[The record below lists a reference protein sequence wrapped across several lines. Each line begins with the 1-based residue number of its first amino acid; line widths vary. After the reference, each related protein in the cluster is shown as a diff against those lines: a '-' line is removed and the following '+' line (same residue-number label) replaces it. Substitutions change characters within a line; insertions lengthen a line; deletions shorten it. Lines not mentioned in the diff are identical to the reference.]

1 MTTKFRVLGAGVW
14 GLAFSDYL
22 LNLGHNVEIFRRD
35 ISLEDERIQQLG
47 LKNISSNHI
56 KSLETLNDQKHED
69 EINIIAVNSTGF
81 GDLLNNYENYFSRLT
96 ELISLTKGIDHQ
108 SGQLFSDFV
117 FDRFK
122 NIQKYGL
129 ISGPSFA
136 KDLCSG
142 KRIIVSIAS
151 LDDGLCK
158 AMFDATKSP
167 YFQMTPIK
175 YIRHIEI
182 AGIIKNIAA
191 IICGMVDEYFDKGI
205 HTNKIIKRACEE
217 TWQLAVG
224 QFDHPHTN
232 GYRDV
237 VDNMQHDKDMIISS
251 PGYIGD
257 MILTCKQNQS
267 RNYQFGKLIADQ
279 KTSIE
284 DAKKCIGT
292 VEGYECCQTLMEHSE
307 RSGNSLTML
316 LYEILKSKSTEREG
330 LLKEFLQT

>member
-22 LNLGHNVEIFRRD
+22 LNLGHTVEIFRRD
-35 ISLEDERIQQLG
+35 TSLEDKSIQQLG
-47 LKNISSNHI
+47 LKNVSSNHI
-56 KSLETLNDQKHED
+56 IALETLNDHKNND
-69 EINIIAVNSTGF
+69 EINIIAVNSKGF
-81 GDLLNNYENYFSRLT
+81 SDLLNNYESYFSRLT
-96 ELISLTKGIDHQ
+96 EVVSLTKGIDHQ
-108 SGQLFSDFV
+108 TGWLFSDLV
-117 FDRFK
+117 FDRFA

-136 KDLCSG
+136 KDLCDG

-158 AMFDATKSP
+158 AMSEATRSSF
-167 YFQMTPIK
+167 FQMTPTK

-205 HTNKIIKRACEE
+205 HTNKIIKKACEE

-224 QFDHPHTN
+224 PFDHSQPN
-232 GYRDV
+232 GYQDIA
-237 VDNMQHDKDMIISS
+237 DNLNHDKDIIISS

-267 RNYQFGKLIADQ
+267 RNYQFGRLIAEQ
-279 KTSIE
+279 KISIE
-284 DAKKCIGT
+284 DAKNSIGT
-292 VEGYECCQTLMEHSE
+292 IEGYECCHTLMKHSKQ
-307 RSGNSLTML
+307 SGDGLTML
-316 LYEILKSKSTEREG
+316 LYEILKSKFTEREG
-330 LLKEFLQT
+330 LLKEFLQI

>member
-1 MTTKFRVLGAGVW
+1 MATKFRVLGAGVW

-35 ISLEDERIQQLG
+35 TSLQDKSIQQLG
-47 LKNISSNHI
+47 LKNVSSNHI
-56 KSLETLNDQKHED
+56 QSLDTLNDQKLDD
-69 EINIIAVNSTGF
+69 EINIVAVNSKGF
-81 GDLLNNYENYFSRLT
+81 CDLLNNYEEYFSRLN
-96 ELISLTKGIDHQ
+96 ELVSLTKGIDHQ
-108 SGQLFSDFV
+108 SGQLLSNFV
-117 FDRFK
+117 CDRFT

-136 KDLCSG
+136 KDLCDG

-151 LDDGLCK
+151 IDDGLSK
-158 AMFDATKSP
+158 TMSEATRSS
-167 YFQMTPIK
+167 YFQMTPTK

-191 IICGMVDEYFDKGI
+191 VICGMADEYFDKGI
-205 HTNKIIKRACEE
+205 HTNKIIKKACEE

-224 QFDHPHTN
+224 PFGDSQPN
-232 GYRDV
+232 GYQDIA
-237 VDNMQHDKDMIISS
+237 DNLNQDKDIIISS

-279 KTSIE
+279 KISIE
-284 DAKKCIGT
+284 DAKNSIGT
-292 VEGYECCQTLMEHSE
+292 IEGYECCHTLMKHSKQ
-307 RSGNSLTML
+307 SGDGLTML
-316 LYEILKSKSTEREG
+316 LYEILKSKFTEHEG
-330 LLKEFLQT
+330 LLKEFLQI

>member
-1 MTTKFRVLGAGVW
+1 MATKFRVLGAGVW

-22 LNLGHNVEIFRRD
+22 LNLGHTVEIFRRD
-35 ISLEDERIQQLG
+35 ASLENESIQQLG
-47 LKNISSNHI
+47 LKNVSSNHI
-56 KSLETLNDQKHED
+56 KSLDTLNDQKLDD
-69 EINIIAVNSTGF
+69 EINIVAVNSKGF
-81 GDLLNNYENYFSRLT
+81 SDLLNNYEEYFSRLN
-96 ELISLTKGIDHQ
+96 ELVSLTKGIDHQ
-108 SGQLFSDFV
+108 SGQLLSNFV
-117 FDRFK
+117 YDKFT

-136 KDLCSG
+136 KDLCDG

-158 AMFDATKSP
+158 AMSEATKSS
-167 YFQMTPIK
+167 YFQMNPTK

-205 HTNKIIKRACEE
+205 HTNKIIKKACEE

-224 QFDHPHTN
+224 PFDHSQPN
-232 GYRDV
+232 GYQDIA
-237 VDNMQHDKDMIISS
+237 DNLDHDKDIIISS

-279 KTSIE
+279 KISIE
-284 DAKKCIGT
+284 DAKNSIGT
-292 VEGYECCQTLMEHSE
+292 IEGYECCHTLMKHSKQ
-307 RSGNSLTML
+307 SGDGLTML
-316 LYEILKSKSTEREG
+316 LYEILKSKFTEREG
-330 LLKEFLQT
+330 LLKEFLQI

>member
-1 MTTKFRVLGAGVW
+1 MATKFRVLGAGVW

-22 LNLGHNVEIFRRD
+22 LNLGHTVEIFRRD
-35 ISLEDERIQQLG
+35 VSIENESIQQLG

-56 KSLETLNDQKHED
+56 KSLKDLNDQKHD
-69 EINIIAVNSTGF
+69 SEINIIAVNSKGF
-81 GDLLNNYENYFSRLT
+81 SDLLNSYDNYFSRLT
-96 ELISLTKGIDHQ
+96 ELVSLTKGIDHQ
-108 SGQLFSDFV
+108 SGQLFSNFV

-136 KDLCSG
+136 KDLCDG

-158 AMFDATKSP
+158 AMFDATRSP
-167 YFQMTPIK
+167 HFQMTPIK

-191 IICGMVDEYFDKGI
+191 IICGLADEYFDKGI
-205 HTNKIIKRACEE
+205 HTNKIIKKACEE

-224 QFDHPHTN
+224 PFDHPQPN
-232 GYRDV
+232 GYQDI
-237 VDNMQHDKDMIISS
+237 VDNLNRDKDIIFSS

-267 RNYQFGKLIADQ
+267 RNYRFGKLIADE
-279 KTSIE
+279 KLSIE
-284 DAKKCIGT
+284 DAKNSIGT
-292 VEGYECCQTLMEHSE
+292 IEGYECCKTLMKYSKHS
-307 RSGNSLTML
+307 GDGLTML

-330 LLKEFLQT
+330 LLKEFLQI

>member
-1 MTTKFRVLGAGVW
+1 MATKFRVLGAGVW

-22 LNLGHNVEIFRRD
+22 LNLGHSVEIFRRD
-35 ISLEDERIQQLG
+35 TSLENESIQQLG
-47 LKNISSNHI
+47 LKNISSKHI
-56 KSLETLNDQKHED
+56 KSLKTLNDQKHD
-69 EINIIAVNSTGF
+69 NEINIIAVNSRGF
-81 GDLLNNYENYFSRLT
+81 SDLLNSYDSYFSRLT
-96 ELISLTKGIDHQ
+96 ELVSLTKGIDHQ
-108 SGQLFSDFV
+108 SGQLFSNFV

-136 KDLCSG
+136 KDLCDG

-158 AMFDATKSP
+158 AMFDATRSP
-167 YFQMTPIK
+167 YFKMTPIK

-191 IICGMVDEYFDKGI
+191 IICGLVDEYFDRGI
-205 HTNKIIKRACEE
+205 HTNKIIKKACEE

-224 QFDHPHTN
+224 SFNHSKPN
-232 GYRDV
+232 GYQDI
-237 VDNMQHDKDMIISS
+237 VDNLNHDKDMIISS

-267 RNYQFGKLIADQ
+267 RNYRFGKLIAD
-279 KTSIE
+279 KKLSIK
-284 DAKKCIGT
+284 DAKNSIGT
-292 VEGYECCQTLMEHSE
+292 IEGYECCQTLMEHSKQ
-307 RSGNSLTML
+307 SGDGLTML

-330 LLKEFLQT
+330 LLKEFLQI

>member
-22 LNLGHNVEIFRRD
+22 LNLGHTVEIFRRD
-35 ISLEDERIQQLG
+35 TSLEDKSIQQLG
-47 LKNISSNHI
+47 LKNVSSNHI
-56 KSLETLNDQKHED
+56 KSLDTLNDQKLDD
-69 EINIIAVNSTGF
+69 EINIVAVNSKGF
-81 GDLLNNYENYFSRLT
+81 SDLLNNYEDYFSRLN
-96 ELISLTKGIDHQ
+96 ELVSLTKGIDHQ
-108 SGQLFSDFV
+108 SGQLLSNFV
-117 FDRFK
+117 FDRFT

-136 KDLCSG
+136 KDLCDG

-151 LDDGLCK
+151 IDDGLCE
-158 AMFDATKSP
+158 AMSEATKSS
-167 YFQMTPIK
+167 YFQMTPTK

-205 HTNKIIKRACEE
+205 HTNKIIKKACEE

-224 QFDHPHTN
+224 PFDHPQPN
-232 GYRDV
+232 GYQDI
-237 VDNMQHDKDMIISS
+237 VDNLNHDKDIIISS

-279 KTSIE
+279 KISIE
-284 DAKKCIGT
+284 DAKNSIGT
-292 VEGYECCQTLMEHSE
+292 IEGYECCHTLMKHSKQ
-307 RSGNSLTML
+307 SGDGLTML
-316 LYEILKSKSTEREG
+316 LYEILKSKFTEREG
-330 LLKEFLQT
+330 LLKEFLQI

>member
-22 LNLGHNVEIFRRD
+22 LNLGHSVEIFRRD
-35 ISLEDERIQQLG
+35 TSLEDESIQELG
-47 LKNISSNHI
+47 LNNVSSKHI
-56 KSLETLNDQKHED
+56 KSLDTLNDQNLND
-69 EINIIAVNSTGF
+69 EINIVAVNSKGF
-81 GDLLNNYENYFSRLT
+81 SDLLNNHENYFRRLN

-108 SGQLFSDFV
+108 SGQLLSNFV

-136 KDLCSG
+136 KDLCDE

-158 AMFDATKSP
+158 AMFDATKSS

-191 IICGMVDEYFDKGI
+191 IICGLVDEYFDRGI
-205 HTNKIIKRACEE
+205 HTNKIIKKACEE

-224 QFDHPHTN
+224 PFDDSQPN
-232 GYRDV
+232 GYQDIA
-237 VDNMQHDKDMIISS
+237 DNMNHDKDIIISS

-279 KTSIE
+279 KFSIE
-284 DAKKCIGT
+284 DAKNIIGT
-292 VEGYECCQTLMEHSE
+292 VEGYECCHTLMKHSKQ
-307 RSGNSLTML
+307 SGDGLTML
-316 LYEILKSKSTEREG
+316 LYEILKSKLTEREG
-330 LLKEFLQT
+330 LLKEFLQI